1 LTIGRFT
8 QKQLSEKAGI
18 TPQHVS
24 KILKRQVR
32 VSSSCLYK
40 LAKALSV
47 SAGYFFEGIS
57 CGTNGHDE
65 SPSLGFLERD
75 RTTLAFF
82 EIWPKLNQK
91 ERKVLHNVA
100 QMLASASLRSK
111 STSAVP
117 LIQTALADPCEPL
130 QSAQRHV
137 ARTTSTGSARIAVS
151 GSMSSQRSKRC

>member
-1 LTIGRFT
+1 
-8 QKQLSEKAGI
+8 
-18 TPQHVS
+18 VN

-47 SAGYFFEGIS
+47 SADYFFEGIS
-57 CGTNGHDE
+57 RGTNGHDE
-65 SPSLGFLERD
+65 SPSLGFFLERN

-100 QMLASASLRSK
+100 QMLASASSR
-111 STSAVP
+111 
-117 LIQTALADPCEPL
+117 
-130 QSAQRHV
+130 
-137 ARTTSTGSARIAVS
+137 
-151 GSMSSQRSKRC
+151 